1 MAWSG
6 GGHCAVYA
14 SDGAEQYDE
23 VCGRTVR
30 GERPFTDNAAAVA
43 DCLMG
48 RASPITHLHPC
59 ATPCTPNLFHP
70 FAKDCPPHTPPL
82 PSSAGTFVYRT
93 SPEPLTRVLR
103 SLTHPDQ
110 RAKAGAAPVVYVG
123 RYAQR
128 GSTVHTSLRYND
140 SRATELRARLTL
152 RSTVRGA
159 NNRLAVDSF
168 FSWDGV
174 EGSSHSLLE
183 EGEAGEGAGEGR
195 RPFQRGLN
203 PFVFVSYQQ
212 AHKSPLNL
220 PVTQMDYF
228 IPG

>member
-1 MAWSG
+1 M
-6 GGHCAVYA
+6 
-14 SDGAEQYDE
+14 
-23 VCGRTVR
+23 
-30 GERPFTDNAAAVA
+30 
-43 DCLMG
+43 
-48 RASPITHLHPC
+48 
-59 ATPCTPNLFHP
+59 
-70 FAKDCPPHTPPL
+70 
-82 PSSAGTFVYRT
+82 YRT

-110 RAKAGAAPVVYVG
+110 RAKPGAAPVVYVG
-123 RYAQR
+123 RYVQQ
-128 GSTVHTSLRYND
+128 GSTVHTSLRYSD
-140 SRATELRARLTL
+140 SRGTELRAQLTL

-168 FSWDGV
+168 FSWDGAS
-174 EGSSHSLLE
+174 GSSHSLMAAE
-183 EGEAGEGAGEGR
+183 GGGEASEVR